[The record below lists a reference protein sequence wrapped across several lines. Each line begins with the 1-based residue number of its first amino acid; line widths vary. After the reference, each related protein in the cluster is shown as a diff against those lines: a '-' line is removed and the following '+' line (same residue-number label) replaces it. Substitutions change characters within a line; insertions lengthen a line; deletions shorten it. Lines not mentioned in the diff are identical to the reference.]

1 MCNICR
7 LQATKLGQTF
17 KYRIQWSAAG
27 PGDKSI
33 VVVTSRPR
41 PGHPR
46 LAVTVWTSHPAH
58 PARGPVRVF
67 ARVRRGRAAV
77 LRAEVRL
84 EAALETA
91 GGARRELGAAVME
104 DSGDG
109 ALDLVA
115 GDGVY
120 SGWLEAAGDGR
131 YITRVTVT
139 AGPSA
144 VQTRGEQLPRCGSG
158 PRTPDPDLVTAAPP
172 FTRSVAGPVLQLRGT
187 ASMPPV
193 PLRRATDLAA
203 ASNSSGAVSLAW
215 SCARHPGPGLGYTVL
230 YSADIADLLVAASP
244 RRQVLAHI
252 NVTAAETR
260 VNVSLQLP
268 RRGGDFYL
276 AVVATSHSGLRAPSP
291 LSNIVTVSQLLAAP
305 PSPRAAA
312 EAAAGA
318 DPLSL
323 RLLSSQQWVVVGV
336 AGGVVAV
343 LLCLTATLLVWVTWA
358 RPAPATCHV
367 SSSGSSDTA
376 DTVLDTADS
385 LDLELKPPVVDISP
399 APAPAP
405 SPAPRVAPVYWSA
418 SQLLARL
425 EGCSGPAPS
434 PQGVLP
440 RPRHVPEEFCVTVT
454 SLPAPTH
461 RHPPP
466 PVLPKPKNVTQV

>member
-1 MCNICR
+1 M
-7 LQATKLGQTF
+7 GQMF

-27 PGDKSI
+27 PRDKSI

-41 PGHPR
+41 PGQPR
-46 LAVTVWTSHPAH
+46 LTVAVWTSH

-84 EAALETA
+84 EAAVETA
-91 GGARRELGAAVME
+91 GGARLQLGAAVME

-131 YITRVTVT
+131 YLTRVTVT

-158 PRTPDPDLVTAAPP
+158 PRTAGPDLVTAAPP

-215 SCARHPGPGLGYTVL
+215 SCAGHPGPGLGYTVL

-312 EAAAGA
+312 EAAAAA

-376 DTVLDTADS
+376 DTGLDTADS

-399 APAPAP
+399 AP
-405 SPAPRVAPVYWSA
+405 SSAPRVAPVYWSA

-425 EGCSGPAPS
+425 DPCSGPAPS

-454 SLPAPTH
+454 SLPSPAH